1 MHEINVANKIINITN
16 PDKILFIEANLTKM
30 DLINY
35 YLKVADH
42 LLPHVKDRPITIQ
55 CFPEGVKQEGFY
67 RQYALDTLPSWFE
80 TFSLKNKYG
89 VYVEH
94 LLCQDTASLIYLVNY
109 NMVSM
114 FRWLSKVENPESPDL
129 LAIEIIPPNEAAFH
143 LVCKAAKLLKIQL
156 ETRNYQPYVM
166 TTGSNSLL
174 VMSRSKQNDD
184 YAQVREM
191 LFELVAIIIKEYPT
205 EFSVNVRKNKRG
217 ELVYIDIMRNS
228 YAQSVITPFSIKAE
242 KHAYVA
248 TPLSW
253 KELEK
258 PDSIL
263 NQWNINNIF
272 TRLNNLVN
280 DPWTGLESKLPI
292 IFLISVFLSFYKLD
306 LIL

>member
-1 MHEINVANKIINITN
+1 MHEINIENRKINITHPN
-16 PDKILFIEANLTKM
+16 KILFAEANLTKM

-35 YLKVADH
+35 YLKIADH
-42 LLPHVKDRPITIQ
+42 LLPYVKNRPITIQ
-55 CFPEGVKQEGFY
+55 CFPKGIEQEGFY
-67 RQYALDTLPSWFE
+67 RQYSLDNLPFWFE

-109 NMVSM
+109 NMVSI
-114 FRWLSKVENPESPDL
+114 FRWLSKVITPESPDL
-129 LAIEIIPPNEAAFH
+129 LTIEIIPPNDAVFH

-166 TTGSNSLL
+166 STGSNSLFL
-174 VMSRSKQNDD
+174 MSRTKQGDD
-184 YAQVREM
+184 YGQIRDM
-191 LFELVAIIIKEYPT
+191 LFELVAVIIKEYPT
-205 EFSVNVRKNKRG
+205 EFSVNIRKNKRG

-253 KELEK
+253 EELEK

-263 NQWNINNIF
+263 NQYNINNIF
-272 TRLNNLVN
+272 TRLKNLVN
-280 DPWTGLESKLPI
+280 DPWI
-292 IFLISVFLSFYKLD
+292 D
-306 LIL
+306 LKP